1 MCCSFKVSIIAL
13 QELQRSSGIF
23 GLYQFMAVQLD
34 LKVFII
40 ITSKK
45 ILLQEKSLLLS
56 MLNYHSGFVFNYYNV

>member
-45 ILLQEKSLLLS
+45 ILLQEKLSLS
-56 MLNYHSGFVFNYYNV
+56 MLNYRSGFVFNYYNV